1 MAKSAGI
8 PRTAR
13 PAGVPDARSRWRTR
27 VSVLVSI
34 IAVFLV
40 VVFIFP
46 VAFPL
51 RVDVPAQVQFG
62 NASSVMFQISNQN
75 LTPLTNVEY
84 RCTVAQLTPASGP
97 PAKDVNTLSQGYIPK
112 IGGRHA
118 VAGRCQTAYFVPAP
132 LKTAQYQLTVSYR
145 PYPWPRRRTQVV
157 RISALLDAK
166 GELTGWKAE

>member
-8 PRTAR
+8 PRSPL
-13 PAGVPDARSRWRTR
+13 PAGVADPRSRWRTR
-27 VSVLVSI
+27 VTLLLSI
-34 IAVFLV
+34 ILVFLV

-51 RVDVPAQVQFG
+51 RIDVPAKVQFG

-84 RCTVAQLTPASGP
+84 KCAVSQLTLASGSP
-97 PAKDVNTLSQGYIPK
+97 VKDVATLSQGYISK
-112 IGGRHA
+112 IGGRHG
-118 VAGRCQTAYFVPAP
+118 VTGRCQTAYFVPAP
-132 LKTAQYQLTVSYR
+132 LKTAEYQLTVTYR
-145 PYPWPRRRTQVV
+145 PYPWPRPRTQVV

-166 GELTGWKAE
+166 GELTGWKVD